1 MGTVIAQT
9 TYEALPAAVYRA
21 KLAAAVVEDGEY
33 GKQVAARFDLL
44 DEGFEDRSVRAWAS
58 AKLSGGKRPS
68 KLWGW
73 TSALLFNGK
82 GLPEGYDLDLDTL
95 LDREA
100 LLVVEVVQ
108 KDGVDRNRV
117 AQLLPLRPV
126 KATVKAAPAP
136 TADSLLAEDRA
147 ILKPRSGVP
156 VLAQPVPD
164 DVPEWL
170 NSAGDGFD
178 TLP

>member
-1 MGTVIAQT
+1 MGTVIPQT
-9 TYEALPAAVYRA
+9 VYETLEPGTYRG

-82 GLPEGYDLDLDTL
+82 PLPEGFDLDLDTL

-108 KDGVDRNRV
+108 KDGIDRNRV
-117 AQLLPLRPV
+117 AQLLPLRPA
-126 KATVKAAPAP
+126 KAAPKAAPAP
-136 TADSLLAEDRA
+136 TAANLLAEERA
-147 ILKPRSGVP
+147 ILKPRAGVTI
-156 VLAQPVPD
+156 LAQPVPA
-164 DVPEWL
+164 VPDWL
-170 NSAGDGFD
+170 NGDGD
-178 TLP
+178 GVDELP